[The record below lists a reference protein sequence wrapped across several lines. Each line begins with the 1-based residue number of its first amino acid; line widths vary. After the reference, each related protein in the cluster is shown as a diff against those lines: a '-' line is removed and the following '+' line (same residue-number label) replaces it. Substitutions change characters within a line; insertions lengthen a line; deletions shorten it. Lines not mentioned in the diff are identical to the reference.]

1 MQAVDPA
8 AADVA
13 DAAVAAVDSGA
24 DNTVEEERDVQSA
37 EVVARSYQHRF
48 ADRRCSWSFTIQLS
62 NSIQDN
68 STNIKLK
75 SLLYLHSKTKS
86 NLTYKVQN
94 VFLYLLCTMTIT
106 STMCLFR

>member
-8 AADVA
+8 AAAADDVA
-13 DAAVAAVDSGA
+13 DVAVAAVDSGA

-94 VFLYLLCTMTIT
+94 VLYLLCTIT
-106 STMCLFR
+106 STMSLFR